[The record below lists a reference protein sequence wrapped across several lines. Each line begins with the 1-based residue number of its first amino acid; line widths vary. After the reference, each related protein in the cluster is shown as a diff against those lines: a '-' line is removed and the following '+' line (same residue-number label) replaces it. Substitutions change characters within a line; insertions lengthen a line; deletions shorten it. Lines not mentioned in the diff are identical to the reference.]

1 VILIQADYLPKEDTM
16 DTAQNAESQHDCLPR
31 WYTVQTYAGYERHVH
46 QSLEQQIATFG
57 QPALIDRVTIPIA
70 DHEQFPGYVLVHMQL
85 TDATWALVRATAGV
99 TKGCQPQPYHGGA
112 PS

>member
-1 VILIQADYLPKEDTM
+1 
-16 DTAQNAESQHDCLPR
+16 
-31 WYTVQTYAGYERHVH
+31 
-46 QSLEQQIATFG
+46 
-57 QPALIDRVTIPIA
+57 
-70 DHEQFPGYVLVHMQL
+70 VLVHMQL